1 MRNSKILKIAV
12 ILLSIFFVVSFGLSQ
27 IIGSDYFKNMFWAS
41 TALLAVSLILDLNAW
56 SKLGLDIDKN
66 KSKTIKRS
74 FDDSTTLLVVF
85 FGTLLCLVVLFDTFN
100 HNVMKN
106 NLVIIGA
113 FIMTLEFE
121 LFMYLS
127 VWNAKKDT
135 ANLLKNN
142 K

>member
-85 FGTLLCLVVLFDTFN
+85 FGTLLCLVVLFDALN

>member
-1 MRNSKILKIAV
+1 MWNSKILKIAV

-27 IIGSDYFKNMFWAS
+27 IIGNDYFKNMFWVS
-41 TALLAVSLILDLNAW
+41 TALLTISLILELNDW
-56 SKLGLDIDKN
+56 SKLGLDLDKN

-85 FGTLLCLVVLFDTFN
+85 FGTLLCLVVFFDTFN
-100 HNVMKN
+100 HDVMKN
-106 NLVIIGA
+106 NFVIIGT
-113 FIMTLEFE
+113 FIMTIEFE

>member
-12 ILLSIFFVVSFGLSQ
+12 VLLSIFFVVSFGLSQ

-85 FGTLLCLVVLFDTFN
+85 FGTLLCLVVLFDTLN

-127 VWNAKKDT
+127 IWNAKKDT

>member
-27 IIGSDYFKNMFWAS
+27 VIGSDYFKNMFWAS

-56 SKLGLDIDKN
+56 SKLGLDVDKN

-85 FGTLLCLVVLFDTFN
+85 FGTLLCLVVLFDTLN

>member
-1 MRNSKILKIAV
+1 MRNNKILKIAV

-85 FGTLLCLVVLFDTFN
+85 FGTLLCLVVLFDTLN

>member
-27 IIGSDYFKNMFWAS
+27 IVGSDYFKNMFWVS

>member
-12 ILLSIFFVVSFGLSQ
+12 VLLSIFFVVSFGLSQ

-56 SKLGLDIDKN
+56 SKLGLDVDKN

-85 FGTLLCLVVLFDTFN
+85 FGTLLCLVVLFDTLN

-113 FIMTLEFE
+113 FIMTIEFE

>member
-27 IIGSDYFKNMFWAS
+27 IVGSDYFKNMFWAS

-85 FGTLLCLVVLFDTFN
+85 FGTLLCLVVLFDTLN

>member
-1 MRNSKILKIAV
+1 MRNRKILKIAV

-27 IIGSDYFKNMFWAS
+27 VIGSDYFKNMFWAS
-41 TALLAVSLILDLNAW
+41 TALLAVGLILELNDW
-56 SKLGLDIDKN
+56 SKLGLDLDKN

-85 FGTLLCLVVLFDTFN
+85 FGTLLCLVVLFDTLN

>member
-27 IIGSDYFKNMFWAS
+27 IIGNDYFKNMFWVS
-41 TALLAVSLILDLNAW
+41 TALLTVGLILELNDW
-56 SKLGLDIDKN
+56 SKLGLDLDKN

>member
-41 TALLAVSLILDLNAW
+41 TALLAISLILDLNAW

-85 FGTLLCLVVLFDTFN
+85 FGTLLCLVVLFDTLN

-113 FIMTLEFE
+113 FIMTIEFE

>member
-1 MRNSKILKIAV
+1 MRNRKILKIAV

>member
-27 IIGSDYFKNMFWAS
+27 IIGNDYFKNMFWVS
-41 TALLAVSLILDLNAW
+41 TALLTVGLILELNDW
-56 SKLGLDIDKN
+56 SKLGLDLDKN

-74 FDDSTTLLVVF
+74 FDDSTTLFVVF
-85 FGTLLCLVVLFDTFN
+85 FGTLLCLVVLFDTLN

>member
-1 MRNSKILKIAV
+1 MRNSKIIKIAV

-27 IIGSDYFKNMFWAS
+27 IVGSDYFKNMFWAS

-66 KSKTIKRS
+66 KSRTIKRS

-85 FGTLLCLVVLFDTFN
+85 FGTLLCLVVLFDTLN

>member
-1 MRNSKILKIAV
+1 
-12 ILLSIFFVVSFGLSQ
+12 
-27 IIGSDYFKNMFWAS
+27 MFWVS
-41 TALLAVSLILDLNAW
+41 TALLTVGLILELNDW
-56 SKLGLDIDKN
+56 SKLGLDLDKN

-85 FGTLLCLVVLFDTFN
+85 FGTLLCLVVFFDTFN
-100 HNVMKN
+100 HDVMKN
-106 NLVIIGA
+106 NFVIIGT
-113 FIMTLEFE
+113 FIMTIEFE

>member
-85 FGTLLCLVVLFDTFN
+85 FGTLLCLVVLFDTLN

-106 NLVIIGA
+106 NLVIIGT

>member
-1 MRNSKILKIAV
+1 MRNRKILKIAV

-27 IIGSDYFKNMFWAS
+27 IIGNDYFKNMFWVL
-41 TALLAVSLILDLNAW
+41 TALLTISLILELNDW
-56 SKLGLDIDKN
+56 SKLGLDLDKN

-85 FGTLLCLVVLFDTFN
+85 FGTLLCLVVFFDTFN
-100 HNVMKN
+100 HDVMKN
-106 NLVIIGA
+106 NFVIIGT
-113 FIMTLEFE
+113 FIMTIEFE

>member
-27 IIGSDYFKNMFWAS
+27 VIGSDYFKNMFWAS

-85 FGTLLCLVVLFDTFN
+85 FGTLLCLVVLFDTLN

>member
-1 MRNSKILKIAV
+1 MRNRKILKIAV

-27 IIGSDYFKNMFWAS
+27 IIGNDYFKNMFWFS
-41 TALLAVSLILDLNAW
+41 TALLTVGLILELNDW
-56 SKLGLDIDKN
+56 SKLGLDLDKN
-66 KSKTIKRS
+66 ISKTIKRS

-85 FGTLLCLVVLFDTFN
+85 FGTLLCLVVFFDTFN
-100 HNVMKN
+100 HDVMKN
-106 NLVIIGA
+106 NFVIIGT
-113 FIMTLEFE
+113 FIMTIEFE

>member
-1 MRNSKILKIAV
+1 MQNSKILKIAV

>member
-12 ILLSIFFVVSFGLSQ
+12 ILWSIFFVVSFGLSQ
-27 IIGSDYFKNMFWAS
+27 IVGSDYFKNMFWAS

>member
-27 IIGSDYFKNMFWAS
+27 IVGNDYFKNMFWVS
-41 TALLAVSLILDLNAW
+41 TALLTIGIILELNNW
-56 SKLGLDIDKN
+56 SKLGLDLDKN

-85 FGTLLCLVVLFDTFN
+85 FGTLLCLVVFFDTFN
-100 HNVMKN
+100 HDVMKN
-106 NLVIIGA
+106 NFVIIGT
-113 FIMTLEFE
+113 FIMTIEFE

>member
-27 IIGSDYFKNMFWAS
+27 IIGNDYFKNMFWVS
-41 TALLAVSLILDLNAW
+41 TALLTVGLILELNDW
-56 SKLGLDIDKN
+56 SKLGLDLDKN

-85 FGTLLCLVVLFDTFN
+85 FGTLLCLVVFFDTFN
-100 HNVMKN
+100 HDVMKN
-106 NLVIIGA
+106 NFVIIGT
-113 FIMTLEFE
+113 FIMTIEFE

-135 ANLLKNN
+135 ANLLKSN

>member
-27 IIGSDYFKNMFWAS
+27 IVGSDYFKNMFWAS

>member
-41 TALLAVSLILDLNAW
+41 TALLTVGLILDLNAW

-85 FGTLLCLVVLFDTFN
+85 FGTLLCLVVLFDTLN

>member
-1 MRNSKILKIAV
+1 MRNSKILKITV
-12 ILLSIFFVVSFGLSQ
+12 VLLSIFFVVSFGLSQ

-85 FGTLLCLVVLFDTFN
+85 FGTLLCLVVLFDTLN

>member
-27 IIGSDYFKNMFWAS
+27 IIGNDYFKNMFWVS
-41 TALLAVSLILDLNAW
+41 TALLTISLILELNDW
-56 SKLGLDIDKN
+56 SKLGLDLDKN

-85 FGTLLCLVVLFDTFN
+85 FGTLLCLVVLFDTLN

>member
-27 IIGSDYFKNMFWAS
+27 VIGSDYFKNMFWAS

-85 FGTLLCLVVLFDTFN
+85 FGTLLCLVVLFDTLN

-135 ANLLKNN
+135 ANLLKNS

>member
-1 MRNSKILKIAV
+1 MRNNKILKITV
-12 ILLSIFFVVSFGLSQ
+12 VLLSIFFVVSFGLSQ

-85 FGTLLCLVVLFDTFN
+85 FGTLLCLVVLFDTLN

>member
-1 MRNSKILKIAV
+1 MQNSKILKIAV

-85 FGTLLCLVVLFDTFN
+85 FGTLLCLVVLFDTLN

>member
-27 IIGSDYFKNMFWAS
+27 IIGNDYFKNMFWVS
-41 TALLAVSLILDLNAW
+41 TALLTVGLILELNAW
-56 SKLGLDIDKN
+56 SKLGLDLDKN

-100 HNVMKN
+100 HDVMKN
-106 NLVIIGA
+106 NFVIIGT
-113 FIMTLEFE
+113 FIMTIEFE